1 MLGRTRGPRPKLFND
16 PSFHEVVEE
25 FAAYKLGG
33 GVRKTQLRFDF
44 EMRLIEVGLFED
56 VQAALRKE
64 FSGKCAF
71 TEVYSDE
78 ATLTLYRPREDARDY
93 DGAVDELHYWW
104 LLPSWQNWY
113 LGLIDNQSYRGTTF
127 PVVGERSKAPNKW
140 PARPRLDKG
149 VLLDPCNDQPMFHL
163 GFELDGDVVARE
175 HPSPSVRAE
184 YDDLN
189 RGEISIETYGLFAPE
204 LVRSRKGAI
213 EYALE
218 RLENLIDGPNYYEA
232 PPPGTPRADP
242 DYPYNEPVPGT
253 RSDWA
258 EELVNVEQEHA
269 GCVRQIV
276 AGELVRRIVDD
287 GLISPKSKSGWGP
300 SYLTDLCFELSDEL
314 AAHCLND
321 PDFRRPKHGNPFWD
335 RIAKELTD
343 NFPDVI
349 ETDDYKRAFV
359 RRSRPKKQA
368 KRDTNNGAKKD
379 ALVEPLTVWS
389 HSQLTYVKIKNF
401 KSIRELELDL
411 TKLVDE
417 EEADDPTPAVGRAPW
432 SALLGE
438 NGSGKSSILQAIAV
452 ALSADRISEVTGRS
466 VSEDDES
473 DREPGAPPPSVVW
486 SDVLRYWQPG
496 DEPYSQGRIVL
507 QFGPTTEIDFRFNKD
522 RCWYHGLAGQPTK
535 TPIVHMT
542 VRGYGAIRLFGNQT
556 SEPADAVPTD
566 PGTHRSNVEIANMF
580 DPTVPVIDARKW
592 LLNLGTDLE
601 DDEAAERLFNTAAL
615 TISDLLRAGDD
626 TLPKDQLLLE
636 RKDGDVWVDG
646 VRLRDLSD
654 GYRAVVSLAADIMAA
669 VGPDLSDLRNATGLA
684 LVDELGAHLHPRWRM
699 RITAALRRA
708 LPNMQFV
715 VSTHEPLCLRGLRAG
730 EVVRVWRDA
739 DRNTA
744 AEQIDRSPAKFRVD
758 QLLTSE
764 FFGLDTAI
772 DPDIDRQYQ
781 DYYELL
787 RFQAKMGEEGVDL
800 DDAEQK
806 RLAELL
812 QSQSLEDAVEA
823 MRQQVL
829 VKARPVLG
837 FTRRD
842 QLMYEA
848 IDDYLKD
855 GLDPRD
861 NRARR
866 KAALERVA
874 SIWHDVGGRRGL
886 LSDEPNEG

>member
-16 PSFHEVVEE
+16 PSFQEVVDE
-25 FAAYKLGG
+25 FAKYKLGG

-44 EMRLIEVGLFED
+44 ETRLIEIGLWEE

-64 FSGKCAF
+64 FLGKCAF
-71 TEVYSDE
+71 TEVSSDD

-93 DGAVDELHYWW
+93 EGTVDELHYWW

-113 LGLIDNQSYRGTTF
+113 LGIVDNESYRGTTF
-127 PVVGERSKAPNKW
+127 PVVGERSKAPTKW

-149 VLLDPCNDQPMFHL
+149 VLLDPCNDLPMFHL
-163 GFELDGDVVARE
+163 GFELDGSVVPRE
-175 HPSPSVRAE
+175 HPSPSVRAD
-184 YDDLN
+184 YDNLN
-189 RGEISIETYGLFAPE
+189 RGEISIDTYGLFAPQ
-204 LVRSRKGAI
+204 LVRSRQGSI
-213 EYALE
+213 DHALE
-218 RLENLIDGPNYYEA
+218 RLEHLINGPTYYEA

-242 DYPYNEPVPGT
+242 DFYYEEPEPGT
-253 RSDWA
+253 REDWA
-258 EELVNVEQEHA
+258 EDLVDVEQEHA

-276 AGELVRRIVDD
+276 AGELVRRIVND

-300 SYLTDLCFELSDEL
+300 SYLTDLCFDLSAEL

-321 PDFRRPKHGNPFWD
+321 PDFRRPKHGDAFWD
-335 RIAKELTD
+335 HIAKDLTD
-343 NFPDVI
+343 TFPDV
-349 ETDDYKRAFV
+349 EGTDDYRRAFV
-359 RRSRPKKQA
+359 RRSRARKQATKQA
-368 KRDTNNGAKKD
+368 KA
-379 ALVEPLTVWS
+379 AAPVEPLTVWS

-401 KSIRELELDL
+401 KSIHELELDL

-417 EEADDPTPAVGRAPW
+417 EEAESPAPTVGLAPW
-432 SALLGE
+432 AALLGE
-438 NGSGKSSILQAIAV
+438 NGSGKSSILQAIAL
-452 ALSADRISEVTGRS
+452 ALSADRLGEVTGA
-466 VSEDDES
+466 
-473 DREPGAPPPSVVW
+473 GATEGEHSGDAETTPPAVVW
-486 SDVLRYWQPG
+486 GDVLRRVRPG
-496 DEPYSQGRIVL
+496 DEPYSQGRVVL
-507 QFGPTTEIDFRFNKD
+507 QFGPTTEVDFRFNED
-522 RCWYHGLAGQPTK
+522 RCWYHGLAGQPVK

-542 VRGYGAIRLFGNQT
+542 VRGYGAIRLFGNQARQAEQT
-556 SEPADAVPTD
+556 PEVD
-566 PGTHRSNVEIANMF
+566 PDTHRSNVAIANMF
-580 DPTVPVIDARKW
+580 DPTVPVVDARKW
-592 LLNLGTDLE
+592 LLNLGKGLN
-601 DDEAAERLFNTAAL
+601 DDEEAERLFNTAAL

-626 TLPKDQLLLE
+626 TLPKDQVLLE
-636 RKDGDVWVDG
+636 RKEADVWVDG

-669 VGPDLSDLRNATGLA
+669 VGPDLSDLRNATGLV

-699 RITAALRRA
+699 RITAALRQA
-708 LPNMQFV
+708 LPNMQFI

-730 EVVRVWRDA
+730 EVVRVWRNA
-739 DRNTA
+739 ERNTA

-787 RFQAKMGEEGVDL
+787 RFQAKMREEGVVL

-806 RLAELL
+806 RLAELV
-812 QSQSLEDAVEA
+812 QSQTLDDAVEA

-886 LSDEPNEG
+886 LSQEPAE